1 MTELNCKY
9 NGNASIANLLPLSA
23 AGKDSLA
30 LHVIKFVQ
38 ITGSCKYNNNLSAEF
53 EALMGIKILI

>member
-1 MTELNCKY
+1 MTELNCKH
-9 NGNASIANLLPLSA
+9 NGNASITNLLPLSA

-38 ITGSCKYNNNLSAEF
+38 ITEF
-53 EALMGIKILI
+53 LQIQ